1 MILAWLG
8 HVAEK
13 AKLTG
18 VWVVEF
24 AGSQSLFQSAERTI
38 ANIGPADDQDFVR

>member
-1 MILAWLG
+1 MILPRLG

-13 AKLTG
+13 AELTG

-24 AGSQSLFQSAERTI
+24 AGSQSLFQPAESTV
-38 ANIGPADDQDFVR
+38 ANVGAADDQDFVR